1 MNSTS
6 LAEHN
11 DRADRLRTA
20 LDHYLDLGRGLR
32 AGDPERDERAI
43 WPCPT
48 CGRGSFVARFEEG
61 VAGCVEEGCEVPS
74 EMELLELVAYLD
86 AELATGDTRRA
97 TERFSEIFE
106 AALKREQQRE
116 EQRKER
122 RRTDRQRRRQRAELA
137 GSEGERPQWSQEKLL

>member
-1 MNSTS
+1 MN

-11 DRADRLRTA
+11 DRADRLRIV

-32 AGDPERDERAI
+32 AGGPERDETAI

-48 CGRGSFVARFEEG
+48 CGKGSFAARFEEG
-61 VAGCVEEGCEVPS
+61 VAGCVEESCEVPS
-74 EMELLELVAYLD
+74 EMELLELVAHLD
-86 AELATGDTRRA
+86 AELPTGDTRGA
-97 TERFSEIFE
+97 NERFSEIFE
-106 AALKREQQRE
+106 VTLKREQQRE

-122 RRTDRQRRRQRAELA
+122 RRTDRQRRLQRAELV